1 MSGRRDETMS
11 DRPTTGAE
19 LRRAFLDYFEE
30 RGHRRMR
37 SAPLIPAD
45 DPTLMFTNAGMV
57 QFKDVFT
64 GDRTVEYDR
73 AVTSQ
78 KCLRVSGKHNDL
90 EEVGRTPRHQT
101 FFEMLGNFSF
111 GDYFKETAIEY
122 AWEFLT
128 GDDLC
133 ALPADRLWV
142 SVHHSDD
149 EAYGLWRDK
158 MGVPEERLLKLG
170 DKDNFWSMG
179 DTGACGPCSEIHWD
193 RGREYGED
201 PEDRLLEIW
210 NLVFMQFDR
219 AADGTLNPLPKPSI
233 DTGMGL
239 ERIASVRQG
248 FDNNYDTD
256 LLRSIIAAGEGCTGR
271 TYGAGDD
278 AHDLALRV
286 IADHSRATAFLIAD
300 GILPGNEGRGY
311 VLRRVMRRAIRFG
324 SRIGIDE
331 LFFHRTCAAVCDLM
345 GDAYPELVQARTMIE
360 QSVPMEEELFRRTL
374 ERGLGLID
382 KWADARPDASA
393 DMPGEVAFR
402 LHDTYGFPPDL
413 TELIGREKGFGVDM
427 EGFKAALQVQRET
440 ARAAHNRKMSVQAN
454 AVVIP
459 EGLTTEFVG
468 YDDTEG
474 VGTAVLILVDGKE
487 ADRLGPGDEGDVFAD
502 RTPFYAESG
511 GQVGDTGRLTT
522 AGATAKVLDT
532 QKVGSLHAHRVRM
545 DEGEL
550 RTGDAVMLSVDDTQR
565 LRIVRNHSGTHLLHY
580 ALRDVLGGH
589 VRQRGSLVSPGRL
602 RFDFSHFQQV
612 APDEITR
619 IETLANSLVMRN
631 TDTAVQPMAY
641 DDAVSAGALAFFGD
655 KYGEDV
661 RTVRIGD
668 DSFELCGGTHVRRS
682 GDIGF
687 IKVTGESS
695 IQAGVRRLEAVTGE
709 GALQLMQQQHTAL
722 NAAADLL
729 HASPTDTVD
738 RIDKMLR
745 QHKDLEKEVEALK
758 RKLAAGGADDL
769 LSDAVEIGDAKVLAA
784 RVDHV
789 DGKGLRDLGDRL
801 RDKLGT
807 GAILLATGAGG
818 KVALLCMVSKD
829 LTDRVKAGDIVR
841 SAAEKVGGRGGGRPD
856 MAQAG
861 GPNPA
866 GIADALAT
874 LEPAV
879 RGALG

>member
-1 MSGRRDETMS
+1 MSG
-11 DRPTTGAE
+11 RPTTGAE
-19 LRRAFLDYFEE
+19 IRAAFLAYFEE

-37 SAPLIPAD
+37 SASLVPGD

-64 GDRTVEYDR
+64 GDRAVEYTR
-73 AVTSQ
+73 AATSQ

-90 EEVGRTPRHQT
+90 EEVGRTPRHHT

-111 GDYFKETAIEY
+111 GDYFKEQAIEF

-128 GDDLC
+128 GDDFC
-133 ALPADRLWV
+133 ALPAERLWV
-142 SVHHSDD
+142 SVHDSDD
-149 EAYGLWRDK
+149 EAYALWRDR
-158 MGVPEERLLKLG
+158 MGIPQERLLKLG

-193 RGREYGED
+193 RGPEYGDD

-219 AADGTLNPLPKPSI
+219 DADGTLNPLPKPSI

-256 LLRSIIAAGEGCTGR
+256 LLRAVIAEGEACTGR

-278 AHDLALRV
+278 EHDLALRV

-300 GILPGNEGRGY
+300 GILPDNEGRGY

-324 SRIGIDE
+324 SRIGIDDV
-331 LFFHRTCAAVCDLM
+331 FFHRTTLAVCDLM
-345 GDAYPELVQARTMIE
+345 GEAYPELQESRAMIE
-360 QSVPMEEELFRRTL
+360 RAVPTEEELFRRTL
-374 ERGLGLID
+374 DRGLGLID
-382 KWADARPDASA
+382 KWEAGQSEGAQ
-393 DMPGEVAFR
+393 MPGEVAFR

-427 EGFKAALQVQRET
+427 AGFAAALQVQRET
-440 ARAAHNRKMSVQAN
+440 ARAAHKSKMGAQAD
-454 AVVIP
+454 AITLP
-459 EGLTTEFVG
+459 EGLTSEFVG
-468 YDDTEG
+468 YDSIKG
-474 VGTAVLILVDGKE
+474 QGAALLIWANGKE
-487 ADRLGPGDEGDVFAD
+487 VERLGPGEEGDVFAD

-522 AGATAKVLDT
+522 ADAKAQVLDT
-532 QKVGSLHAHRVRM
+532 QKVGALHAHRVRV

-550 RTGDAVMLSVDDTQR
+550 RTGDALTLSVHAGQR
-565 LRIVRNHSGTHLLHY
+565 THTVRNHSGTHLLHF
-580 ALRDVLGGH
+580 ALRHVLGSH

-612 APDEITR
+612 TPDEVTR
-619 IETLANSLVMRN
+619 IETLANALVMKN
-631 TDTAVQPMAY
+631 TDTRVEAMAY
-641 DDAVSAGALAFFGD
+641 DDAVTAGALAFFGD

-661 RTVRIGD
+661 RTVRIGG

-687 IKVTGESS
+687 IKVTAESS
-695 IQAGVRRLEAVTGE
+695 IQAGVRRIEAVTGDA
-709 GALQLMQQQHTAL
+709 ALRLMQEQHATLA
-722 NAAADLL
+722 AAADLL
-729 HASPTDTVD
+729 HATPADTVD
-738 RIDKMLR
+738 RIDRLLR
-745 QHKDLEKEVEALK
+745 QQRDLEKELEGLK

-769 LSDAVEIGDAKVLAA
+769 VGRATVIGGAKVVAA
-784 RVDHV
+784 RMDHL

-801 RDKLGT
+801 RDKLGSS
-807 GAILLATGAGG
+807 AVMLASGAGG
-818 KVALLCMVSKD
+818 KAALLCMVSKD
-829 LTDRVKAGDIVR
+829 LTDRIKAGDLVR
-841 SAAEKVGGRGGGRPD
+841 AAAEQVGGRGGGRPD

-861 GPNPA
+861 GADPD
-866 GIADALAT
+866 GIPKALASF
-874 LEPAV
+874 EAAV
-879 RGALG
+879 KGALG